1 MVFCVILS
9 SMKKVMVGMSG
20 GIDSSVAA
28 YLLKKAGYEV
38 EGVTML
44 IWKKDNKLTPAPSSN
59 SCYNPRE
66 EDELVETKEI

>member
-1 MVFCVILS
+1 
-9 SMKKVMVGMSG
+9 MKKVMVGMSG

-44 IWKKDNKLTPAPSSN
+44 IWKKDSNLKPSSAS
-59 SCYNPRE
+59 SCYNPKE
-66 EDELVETKEI
+66 EEELYETKEI

>member
-1 MVFCVILS
+1 
-9 SMKKVMVGMSG
+9 MKKVMVGMSG

-28 YLLKKAGYEV
+28 YLLKKQGFEV

-44 IWKKDNKLTPAPSSN
+44 IWRKDNNLKPAPNAN

-66 EDELVETKEI
+66 EEELEETKEICRKLGRP